1 MIYFIKRI
9 GIMLFT
15 LFLVSVISFSV
26 FQIIPG
32 DPALSKL
39 GMEATQ
45 EQVEM
50 LRTELMLDKPLSTQ
64 YIHWAKN
71 ILRGDLGESIRFSRP
86 IEELIKERIVVTLTL
101 GIYAILIAVAIGI
114 PLGILSAKYNDT
126 KLGVFLS
133 VFSQVGLAIPEFW
146 LGIIFLIV
154 FGIIFRLFSLKYIP
168 FSEDPISHIKII
180 TLPAL
185 ALAISRISVVARHM
199 KNIVLEEQEKDY
211 VRTAY
216 SKGLSA
222 NKVYICHILQNALI
236 PTITIIGM
244 LTAGVLGGAIVVEQV
259 FNLPGIGTLLINGV
273 TTRDIPLVQAIIT
286 YIASVVVII
295 NFLIDILYR
304 AVDPRI
310 SI

>member
-9 GIMLFT
+9 SIMIFT
-15 LFLVSVISFSV
+15 LFLVSIISFSV

-39 GMEATQ
+39 GIEASQ
-45 EQVEM
+45 EQIDT
-50 LRTELMLDKPLSTQ
+50 LRIELMLDQPASTQ
-64 YIHWAKN
+64 YIFWAKN
-71 ILRGDLGESIRFSRP
+71 ILKGDLGESIRFSRP
-86 IEELIKERIVVTLTL
+86 IKELIGERISVTLSL

-114 PLGILSAKYNDT
+114 PLGILNAKYNDT
-126 KLGVFLS
+126 KFGACLS
-133 VFSQVGLAIPEFW
+133 IFSQAGLAIPEFW

-154 FGIIFRLFSLKYIP
+154 FGIIFKFFSLKYVS
-168 FSEDPISHIKII
+168 FGDDPMAHIGIL

-199 KNIVLEEQEKDY
+199 KNIILEEEEKDY

-216 SKGLSA
+216 SKGLSM
-222 NKVYICHILQNALI
+222 NKIYIFHILQNALI
-236 PTITIIGM
+236 PTITVIGM
-244 LTAGVLGGAIVVEQV
+244 LTAGILGGAIIVEQV

-304 AVDPRI
+304 IIDPRI

>member
-1 MIYFIKRI
+1 MIYFVKRI
-9 GIMLFT
+9 GIMIFT

-32 DPALSKL
+32 DPALSRL

-45 EQVEM
+45 EQIDM
-50 LRTELMLDKPLSTQ
+50 LRTELMLDKPISTQ

-71 ILRGDLGESIRFSRP
+71 ILKGDLGDSIRFSRP
-86 IEELIKERIVVTLTL
+86 IEELIGERIVVTLTL
-101 GIYAILIAVAIGI
+101 GIYAILIAVAVGI

-126 KLGVFLS
+126 RLGVGLS

-154 FGIIFRLFSLKYIP
+154 FGIIFKLFSLKYIP
-168 FSEDPISHIKII
+168 FSEDPISHIEIM

-185 ALAISRISVVARHM
+185 ALAMSRVSVVARHM

-222 NKVYICHILQNALI
+222 NKVYIYHILQNALI

-295 NFLIDILYR
+295 NFIIDILYR

>member
-9 GIMLFT
+9 CIMIFT

-39 GMEATQ
+39 GIEASQ
-45 EQVEM
+45 EQIDV
-50 LRTELMLDKPLSTQ
+50 LRTKLMLDKPLSTQ
-64 YIHWAKN
+64 YIHWAGG
-71 ILRGDLGESIRFSRP
+71 ILKGNLGESIRFSRP
-86 IEELIKERIVVTLTL
+86 IKELIGERIGVTLSL
-101 GIYAILIAVAIGI
+101 GIYAILIAVIVGI
-114 PLGILSAKYNDT
+114 PLGILNAKYNDT
-126 KLGVFLS
+126 KFGVCLS
-133 VFSQVGLAIPEFW
+133 IFSQAGLAIPEFW

-154 FGIIFRLFSLKYIP
+154 FGIIFKLFSLKYIP
-168 FSEDPISHIKII
+168 FSQDPISHIGIL
-180 TLPAL
+180 TLPAF

-199 KNIVLEEQEKDY
+199 KNIILEEQKKDY

-216 SKGLSA
+216 SKGLSM
-222 NKVYICHILQNALI
+222 NKIYVFHILQNALI

-273 TTRDIPLVQAIIT
+273 TTRDIPLVQGIIT

-304 AVDPRI
+304 IIDPRI

>member
-1 MIYFIKRI
+1 MF
-9 GIMLFT
+9 FT

-86 IEELIKERIVVTLTL
+86 IEELIKERIMVTLTL

-222 NKVYICHILQNALI
+222 NKVYIYHILQNALI

>member
-9 GIMLFT
+9 CIMIFT

-39 GMEATQ
+39 GIEASQ
-45 EQVEM
+45 EQIDV
-50 LRTELMLDKPLSTQ
+50 LRTKLMLDKPLSTQ
-64 YIHWAKN
+64 YIHWAGN
-71 ILRGDLGESIRFSRP
+71 ILKGDLGESIRFSRP
-86 IEELIKERIVVTLTL
+86 IKELIGERIGVTLSL
-101 GIYAILIAVAIGI
+101 GIYAILIAVIVGI
-114 PLGILSAKYNDT
+114 PLGILNAKYNDT
-126 KLGVFLS
+126 KFGVCLS
-133 VFSQVGLAIPEFW
+133 IFSQAGLAIPEFW

-154 FGIIFRLFSLKYIP
+154 FGIMFKLFSLKYIP
-168 FSEDPISHIKII
+168 FSQDPISHIRIL
-180 TLPAL
+180 TLPAF

-199 KNIVLEEQEKDY
+199 KNIILEEQEKDY

-216 SKGLSA
+216 SKGLSM
-222 NKVYICHILQNALI
+222 NKIYVFHILQNALI

-273 TTRDIPLVQAIIT
+273 TTRDIPLVQGIIT

-304 AVDPRI
+304 IIDPRI

>member
-1 MIYFIKRI
+1 MIYFVKRI
-9 GIMLFT
+9 GIMIFT

-32 DPALSKL
+32 DPALSRL

-45 EQVEM
+45 EQIDM
-50 LRTELMLDKPLSTQ
+50 LRTELLLDKPISTQ

-71 ILRGDLGESIRFSRP
+71 ILKGDLGESIRFSRP
-86 IEELIKERIVVTLTL
+86 IEELIGERIVVTLTL
-101 GIYAILIAVAIGI
+101 GIYAILIAVAVGI

-126 KLGVFLS
+126 RLGVGLS

-154 FGIIFRLFSLKYIP
+154 FGIIFKLFSLKYIP
-168 FSEDPISHIKII
+168 FSEDPISHIEIM

-185 ALAISRISVVARHM
+185 ALAMSRVSVVARHM

-222 NKVYICHILQNALI
+222 NKVYIYHILQNALI

-295 NFLIDILYR
+295 NFIIDILYR

>member
-1 MIYFIKRI
+1 MIYFIKKI
-9 GIMLFT
+9 SIMTFT
-15 LFLVSVISFSV
+15 LFLVSIISFSV

-39 GMEATQ
+39 GIEASQ
-45 EQVEM
+45 EQIDI
-50 LRTELMLDKPLSTQ
+50 LRTELMLDKPASIQ
-64 YIHWAKN
+64 YFYWIKN
-71 ILRGDLGESIRFSRP
+71 ILKGDLGESIRFSRP
-86 IEELIKERIVVTLTL
+86 IKELIGERIGVTLSL
-101 GIYAILIAVAIGI
+101 GVYAILIAVAIGI
-114 PLGILSAKYNDT
+114 PLGILNAKYNNT
-126 KLGVFLS
+126 KFGVCLS
-133 VFSQVGLAIPEFW
+133 IFSQAGLAIPEFW

-154 FGIIFRLFSLKYIP
+154 FGIIFKFFSLKYIS
-168 FSEDPISHIKII
+168 FGDDPISHIRIL
-180 TLPAL
+180 TLPAF

-199 KNIVLEEQEKDY
+199 KNIILEEEEKDY

-216 SKGLSA
+216 SKGLSM
-222 NKVYICHILQNALI
+222 NKIYVFHILQNALV

-273 TTRDIPLVQAIIT
+273 TTRDIPLVQVIIT

-295 NFLIDILYR
+295 NFLIDILYKII
-304 AVDPRI
+304 DPRI